1 LKLKQGVHQMVK
13 RVELLTT
20 ITLRVPNRV
29 KKAAEKA
36 ADDDHRSMAS
46 LVEKLLIDHLKGAGY
61 LKK

>member
-1 LKLKQGVHQMVK
+1 MVK

-46 LVEKLLIDHLKGAGY
+46 FVEKLLIDHLKEAGY

>member
-1 LKLKQGVHQMVK
+1 MVK

-20 ITLRVPNRV
+20 LTLRVPNRV
-29 KKAAEKA
+29 KKAVEKA

-46 LVEKLLIDHLKGAGY
+46 FVEKLLIDHLKDAGY